1 MTAVQKFLAMRGFF
15 SEKKING
22 HYGAMT
28 AAAVTQYQVAR
39 GLIPDKKDSGAGTV
53 GPLTLRTIHDEQIQE
68 TYKVVRAQGWDAL

>member
-1 MTAVQKFLAMRGFF
+1 
-15 SEKKING
+15 
-22 HYGAMT
+22 MT